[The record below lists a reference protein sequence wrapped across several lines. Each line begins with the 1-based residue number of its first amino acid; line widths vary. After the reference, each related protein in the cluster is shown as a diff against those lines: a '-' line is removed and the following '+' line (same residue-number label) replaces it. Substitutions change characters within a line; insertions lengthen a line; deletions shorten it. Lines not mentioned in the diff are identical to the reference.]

1 LKGLA
6 PKGFTRLDVSIEQ
19 HWSTLLTNDGELT
32 AQLTHPSFK
41 KKKGTRLASTVIL
54 APMIFKSL
62 PRELKLMARWLRLT
76 PLTMLRGSDGSEL
89 GVEIHSGQNRVV
101 RRMFDALGYG
111 VVKLDRV
118 YFAGLTKKNLPR
130 GKWRFLTPKEV
141 NMLKWEGFN
150 LPPLCSKK

>member
-1 LKGLA
+1 
-6 PKGFTRLDVSIEQ
+6 
-19 HWSTLLTNDGELT
+19 
-32 AQLTHPSFK
+32 
-41 KKKGTRLASTVIL
+41 
-54 APMIFKSL
+54 
-62 PRELKLMARWLRLT
+62 
-76 PLTMLRGSDGSEL
+76 MLRGSDGSEL